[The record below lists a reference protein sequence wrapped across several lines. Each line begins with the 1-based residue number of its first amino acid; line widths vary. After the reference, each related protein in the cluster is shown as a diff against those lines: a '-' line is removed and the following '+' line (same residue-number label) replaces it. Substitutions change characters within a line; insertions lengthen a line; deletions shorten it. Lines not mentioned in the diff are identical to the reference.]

1 MWTQS
6 NKCLNNNKSNDIN
19 KELWWIK
26 SEKCNE
32 SSSLSNIV
40 CKSTQYTASINK
52 NLDDTFGIPYLVC
65 NFEFDI
71 IFKNIYLELIRYLTV
86 LDCEYY
92 VFEIIYKDNN
102 KPIELIKNIFDKKW
116 IFKGKN
122 IKKIKFHYMTFKRL
136 NENPFKF
143 EIYKYVLSTYMIILI
158 IFFSILLIVLLFI
171 LYIKIVQKCNK
182 RNERNDISSNRTN
195 SNQQN
200 EILLNKQKLIK
211 LFSTK
216 LKPIYYNQKMN
227 IFNDNCTICLNNF
240 FRGQK
245 IIRLNCEHIF
255 HEKCLKK
262 YLKNNLKN
270 PKCPNCNKSIL
281 NYSKKEIKIKKTPN
295 IQNIL
300 ILNSNL
306 SSERNN
312 LKNYISRQST
322 DPNLNP
328 KINSIVNENEITA
341 YKISAGTELET
352 PKEINDLNSKIT
364 I

>member
-1 MWTQS
+1 MT
-6 NKCLNNNKSNDIN
+6 KEKLN
-19 KELWWIK
+19 
-26 SEKCNE
+26 
-32 SSSLSNIV
+32 
-40 CKSTQYTASINK
+40 
-52 NLDDTFGIPYLVC
+52 DT
-65 NFEFDI
+65 
-71 IFKNIYLELIRYLTV
+71 
-86 LDCEYY
+86 
-92 VFEIIYKDNN
+92 
-102 KPIELIKNIFDKKW
+102 
-116 IFKGKN
+116 
-122 IKKIKFHYMTFKRL
+122 
-136 NENPFKF
+136 PFKF
-143 EIYKYVLSTYMIILI
+143 KIYKYELQWHLIFLIIIL
-158 IFFSILLIVLLFI
+158 SILLIILLLI
-171 LYIKIVQKCNK
+171 LFRKLIGKYNK
-182 RNERNDISSNRTN
+182 RIERSHVTFVRTN
-195 SNQQN
+195 STNQN

-227 IFNDNCTICLNNF
+227 IFNDNCSICLNIY

-245 IIRLNCEHIF
+245 IIKLNCQHIF
-255 HEKCLKK
+255 HEKCIKK

-322 DPNLNP
+322 DPNLHAV
-328 KINSIVNENEITA
+328 INTIVNENEITA

-352 PKEINDLNSKIT
+352 PKEINEIKQKIT